1 MHVRHKYR
9 SDCCENL
16 YSSSSDLAEQLT
28 LNKESRFHLSKV
40 VKLCSEIIQKKKRN
54 LEINVL

>member
-9 SDCCENL
+9 SDCRENL

-28 LNKESRFHLSKV
+28 LNKESRFHLAKE
-40 VKLCSEIIQKKKRN
+40 VKLRSEIIQK
-54 LEINVL
+54 